1 MEGVTVV
8 PSRNITGGSP
18 ITWAPSLEGS
28 PSRRTPKVH
37 SDLLSSSLSGQ
48 SAPNPSQTLTGME
61 EGQADRESWLPSLC
75 GPEPHVHSLSICLQR
90 SMPPV
95 HGRAWPMGGSSGG
108 AQRTPSETAR
118 GRWGAATRDPEGVGL
133 AGLALMVGCWP
144 VQEAFSPTQACLSLQ
159 CLKGNL

>member
-1 MEGVTVV
+1 MEGGTVV
-8 PSRNITGGSP
+8 PSRIITGGSP

-75 GPEPHVHSLSICLQR
+75 GPEPRVHSLSICLQR

-95 HGRAWPMGGSSGG
+95 HEPGPWEAPLVGRKEHL
-108 AQRTPSETAR
+108 QRQ
-118 GRWGAATRDPEGVGL
+118 PEGGGEL
-133 AGLALMVGCWP
+133 PPETLRGWD
-144 VQEAFSPTQACLSLQ
+144 LQ
-159 CLKGNL
+159 VWL